1 MQAAGYTHFQLAIG
15 NDGLRLLLDNMSVT
29 ANGTT
34 YSSDDVKAG
43 IQAGNVAYYNAGSK
57 NEWTEAEMDEIFAAA
72 EAAGISIIPLINTPG
87 HMDAIVS
94 CMNSLGVSGSN
105 YNGSVRSFDITSST
119 AQGFVKALLQKYIA
133 YFAGKGCTY
142 FNIGADE
149 FANDIYS
156 GGSMG
161 FGQLVSTG
169 QYGTF
174 ITYVNSLNALVK
186 AAGMKTVAFNDGFYF
201 NGNTTFGTLDT
212 DITVSFWTSGWSG
225 YQSAS
230 ASELAAMGHPM
241 TNTHGDYYYVVEK
254 NDKWDSNSYT
264 AASAFSNTIST
275 DVIEGGFNAD
285 GTINVP
291 AVPDATVYSDTGTT
305 TPNDTPND
313 AITVTA
319 PGLVTLTCT
328 QVETP
333 REIEGAVAGRVIAY
347 NLTPETAS
355 GAYTGAGTV
364 AIPVPADWDA
374 AKVKAFVVNSDNAIT
389 TVIGTHDAAT
399 NKYIFTAP
407 HFSEMGLYEVD
418 LAAVVPDETITLEV
432 GGTETRTQEN
442 VNNSDNVDRT
452 NLDESIATVVV
463 TGTDAIEDGTTTA
476 VEYVRAE
483 NVSCNAL
490 ISSNSTSWVLAE
502 GYYYTPDG
510 GANYYPVYAKR
521 SRNNN
526 RYTYTWEYK
535 AGDAEPVQIGTQS
548 SRNTNATLNITAY
561 TQSTSTETIPATSAS
576 TNITFTGVYP
586 GTTYVTIGETV
597 YEIVVN
603 YKQESV
609 MLPLT
614 LVEGRTFTQSR
625 EIVAADVTNT
635 KPEVATVAVNG
646 STVTIIPVAIGT
658 ATITAGDTIYTVAVT
673 EEDLTQVTPLTV
685 EYWIT
690 NGRPTV
696 SSSDSTN
703 SITVKADDT
712 GIHSEAGVAIVG
724 LVSPTTVKEGRT
736 LEYWQPKIMDVSKEN
751 SSTSGTELQTVKNGD
766 DETLNGA
773 AFTKVRYW
781 NGAWQ
786 VYTTEWTTVD
796 RTETTVTYTGSDN
809 NNVTYTGDKNQL
821 IAYYMEVV
829 NIDNENGESE
839 LHVNAADWGTK
850 GDGGGNWGYT
860 PESNRCSVSIQLVY
874 EDGSLNPVDTTAE
887 SLKSKQLSMAIG
899 TAAANTFAALTTENL
914 TPVLFRMGYLAD
926 GPEVVEPTA
935 EPAEPTPEATVK
947 PTPTPTA
954 EPAFFGLLKNQ
965 VDPGSAHNT

>member
-1 MQAAGYTHFQLAIG
+1 M
-15 NDGLRLLLDNMSVT
+15 RLLLDNMSVT

-43 IQAGNVAYYNAGSK
+43 IQAGTVAYYNAGSK

-241 TNTHGDYYYVVEK
+241 TNTHGDYYYVVGK

>member
-241 TNTHGDYYYVVEK
+241 TNTHGDYYYVVGK

-914 TPVLFRMGYLAD
+914 TPVLFRVGYLAD

>member
-119 AQGFVKALLQKYIA
+119 AQGVVKALLQKYIA

-241 TNTHGDYYYVVEK
+241 TNTHGDYYYVVGK

>member
-241 TNTHGDYYYVVEK
+241 TNTHGDYYYVVGK

-935 EPAEPTPEATVK
+935 EPA
-947 PTPTPTA
+947 
-954 EPAFFGLLKNQ
+954 
-965 VDPGSAHNT
+965 

>member
-1 MQAAGYTHFQLAIG
+1 M
-15 NDGLRLLLDNMSVT
+15 RLLLDNMSVT

-646 STVTIIPVAIGT
+646 RTVTIIPVAIGT

>member
-1 MQAAGYTHFQLAIG
+1 
-15 NDGLRLLLDNMSVT
+15 
-29 ANGTT
+29 
-34 YSSDDVKAG
+34 
-43 IQAGNVAYYNAGSK
+43 
-57 NEWTEAEMDEIFAAA
+57 
-72 EAAGISIIPLINTPG
+72 
-87 HMDAIVS
+87 
-94 CMNSLGVSGSN
+94 
-105 YNGSVRSFDITSST
+105 
-119 AQGFVKALLQKYIA
+119 
-133 YFAGKGCTY
+133 
-142 FNIGADE
+142 
-149 FANDIYS
+149 
-156 GGSMG
+156 MG

-230 ASELAAMGHPM
+230 AAELAAMGHPM
-241 TNTHGDYYYVVEK
+241 TNTHGDYYYVVGK

-305 TPNDTPND
+305 TPDATPND

-328 QVETP
+328 PVETP

-364 AIPVPADWDA
+364 AIPVPVDWDA

-418 LAAVVPDETITLEV
+418 PAAVVPDETITLEV
-432 GGTETRTQEN
+432 GGTATRTQEN

>member
-1 MQAAGYTHFQLAIG
+1 M
-15 NDGLRLLLDNMSVT
+15 RLLLDNMSVT

-241 TNTHGDYYYVVEK
+241 TNTHGDYYYVVGK

-736 LEYWQPKIMDVSKEN
+736 LEYWQSKIMDVSKEN

-914 TPVLFRMGYLAD
+914 TPVLFRMGYFAD

>member
-1 MQAAGYTHFQLAIG
+1 
-15 NDGLRLLLDNMSVT
+15 MSVT

-241 TNTHGDYYYVVEK
+241 TNTHGDYYYVVGK

>member
-241 TNTHGDYYYVVEK
+241 TNTHGDYYYVVGK

-432 GGTETRTQEN
+432 GGTATRTQSGN
-442 VNNSDNVDRT
+442 VSIVEGSGPDT
-452 NLDESIATVVV
+452 AIATV
-463 TGTDAIEDGTTTA
+463 TA
-476 VEYVRAE
+476 EYVQQSGGYTAAKKTSLANGNTIVISDGNGNYLKRNGTRIE
-483 NVSCNAL
+483 NTQNPTEATVWTVG
-490 ISSNSTSWVLAE
+490 TSGDYFTLRD
-502 GYYYTPDG
+502 GSYYL
-510 GANYYPVYAKR
+510 R
-521 SRNNN
+521 SRS
-526 RYTYTWEYK
+526 
-535 AGDAEPVQIGTQS
+535 G
-548 SRNTNATLNITAY
+548 RNTYTLNI
-561 TQSTSTETIPATSAS
+561 STSTS
-576 TNITFTGVYP
+576 N
-586 GTTYVTIGETV
+586 TTYRNWS
-597 YEIVVN
+597 Y
-603 YKQESV
+603 
-609 MLPLT
+609 
-614 LVEGRTFTQSR
+614 
-625 EIVAADVTNT
+625 
-635 KPEVATVAVNG
+635 
-646 STVTIIPVAIGT
+646 
-658 ATITAGDTIYTVAVT
+658 
-673 EEDLTQVTPLTV
+673 
-685 EYWIT
+685 
-690 NGRPTV
+690 
-696 SSSDSTN
+696 
-703 SITVKADDT
+703 
-712 GIHSEAGVAIVG
+712 
-724 LVSPTTVKEGRT
+724 
-736 LEYWQPKIMDVSKEN
+736 N
-751 SSTSGTELQTVKNGD
+751 SSTGFYYGT
-766 DETLNGA
+766 
-773 AFTKVRYW
+773 R
-781 NGAWQ
+781 
-786 VYTTEWTTVD
+786 
-796 RTETTVTYTGSDN
+796 
-809 NNVTYTGDKNQL
+809 
-821 IAYYMEVV
+821 
-829 NIDNENGESE
+829 
-839 LHVNAADWGTK
+839 
-850 GDGGGNWGYT
+850 
-860 PESNRCSVSIQLVY
+860 P
-874 EDGSLNPVDTTAE
+874 
-887 SLKSKQLSMAIG
+887 
-899 TAAANTFAALTTENL
+899 
-914 TPVLFRMGYLAD
+914 
-926 GPEVVEPTA
+926 PTI
-935 EPAEPTPEATVK
+935 
-947 PTPTPTA
+947 
-954 EPAFFGLLKNQ
+954 
-965 VDPGSAHNT
+965 

>member
-1 MQAAGYTHFQLAIG
+1 M
-15 NDGLRLLLDNMSVT
+15 RLLLDNMSVT

-241 TNTHGDYYYVVEK
+241 TNTHGDYYYVVGK

>member
-1 MQAAGYTHFQLAIG
+1 
-15 NDGLRLLLDNMSVT
+15 MSVT

-186 AAGMKTVAFNDGFYF
+186 AAGMKTVASNDGFYF

-241 TNTHGDYYYVVEK
+241 TNTHGDYYYVVGK